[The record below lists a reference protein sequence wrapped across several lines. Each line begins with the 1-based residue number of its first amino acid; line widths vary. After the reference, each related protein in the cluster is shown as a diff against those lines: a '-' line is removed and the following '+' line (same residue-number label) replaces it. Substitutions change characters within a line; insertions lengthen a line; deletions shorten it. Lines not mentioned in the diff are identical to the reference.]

1 MRFDFMAP
9 VTRVIT
15 ALQCIYST
23 IVFYVQKYL
32 TLASVYPWNKSV
44 KIKIQYLKYA
54 STEGKKSEKSLGAAT
69 L

>member
-1 MRFDFMAP
+1 MAP

-54 STEGKKSEKSLGAAT
+54 STEGMKSEKSLGAAT